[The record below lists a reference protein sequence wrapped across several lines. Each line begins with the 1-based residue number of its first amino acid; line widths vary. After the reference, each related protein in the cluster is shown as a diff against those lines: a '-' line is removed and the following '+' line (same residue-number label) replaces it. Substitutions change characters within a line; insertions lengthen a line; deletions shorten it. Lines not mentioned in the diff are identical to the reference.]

1 MNYWILSLSILMS
14 ISCKG
19 VYPVQSTGTYTIS
32 VNAISFKVDPFNNL
46 YVLDDKN
53 KIYRYS
59 ENHKL
64 LYTYADNTL
73 GKITYMDI
81 TDPLKILIYKKD
93 YGTVI
98 ILDNTLSEI
107 DRFNVLEL
115 GFQGATLVATA
126 TDGYYWLYDHTEYK
140 MIKIDPQ
147 GRRIISSIS
156 MIELNLQEIQPHFL
170 QEKQGKV
177 ILKDRNEG
185 IILFDNFGQY
195 MKRFP
200 FQIESDIQFDGNH
213 FIYYENGKIV
223 FYNIQYYTEEEYI
236 IPVTQIKT
244 DLQQVKTGSNFLYF
258 KYRNGIDIKPR
269 QS

>member
-1 MNYWILSLSILMS
+1 MNYWILALSMLVS
-14 ISCKG
+14 VSCKSA
-19 VYPVQSTGTYTIS
+19 YLVQNTDTYSIS
-32 VNAISFKVDPFNNL
+32 VNAVLFKVDPFNNL
-46 YVLDDKN
+46 YVLDDRN
-53 KIYRYS
+53 KIYLYDA
-59 ENHKL
+59 NHRL
-64 LYTYADNTL
+64 IYTYADNTL

-81 TDPLKILIYKKD
+81 TNPLKILIYKKD

-115 GFQGATLVATA
+115 GFQGATLVASA
-126 TDGYYWLYDHTEYK
+126 TDGNYWLYDHTEYK
-140 MIKIDPQ
+140 MFKIDPQ

-156 MIELNLQEIQPHFL
+156 MVELNLQEIQPHFL

-177 ILKDRNEG
+177 ILKDRTEG
-185 IILFDNFGQY
+185 ILLFDNFGQY
-195 MKRFP
+195 MRRFP

-213 FIYYENGKIV
+213 LIYYENGKIV

-236 IPVTQIKT
+236 IPETQIKT
-244 DLQQVKTGSNFLYF
+244 GLQQVKAGSDFLYF